1 MKNNQL
7 EAKNIEKGTPKIYRQ
22 SANVFF
28 HCMKKLA
35 HLKQIFERKAILPRY
50 NVEIIDFLNIP
61 DCREI
66 AFPMI
71 CFCDIFLK
79 LLSPHMKN
87 YGDYVIGLDK
97 DFGIQNG
104 FEPIQ
109 YINNKSEV
117 AKKLQSVMNYLS
129 ANADEESA
137 GEAIYSDQIISSLLY
152 IKPLYGLMRLGDN
165 ISDNRLFTDER
176 EWRFIPDMTD
186 SELDKLM
193 PAKKLVQANLNLY
206 SEAMTKYEKGWLKID
221 LDAVKYIIVKNDDEI
236 DDMIS
241 FIKTLD
247 NWKDHEKDRLLT
259 KLLTFDE
266 LKKDM

>member
-1 MKNNQL
+1 
-7 EAKNIEKGTPKIYRQ
+7 
-22 SANVFF
+22 
-28 HCMKKLA
+28 
-35 HLKQIFERKAILPRY
+35 
-50 NVEIIDFLNIP
+50 
-61 DCREI
+61 
-66 AFPMI
+66 
-71 CFCDIFLK
+71 
-79 LLSPHMKN
+79 
-87 YGDYVIGLDK
+87 
-97 DFGIQNG
+97 
-104 FEPIQ
+104 
-109 YINNKSEV
+109 
-117 AKKLQSVMNYLS
+117 MNYLS

-137 GEAIYSDQIISSLLY
+137 GEVIYSDQIISSLLY

-247 NWKDHEKDRLLT
+247 NWEDHEKDRLLT